1 MAAGADNG
9 GQEGLTILPLR
20 TKLVYALGDHTVN
33 LTLFALLSVF
43 PAFLTE
49 VVGMRP
55 ALAGLIPLIGR
66 AVDAITDPAMG
77 RLSDGTT
84 WKNGRR
90 RPFLLIGMVPF
101 GLAFGALWWAVPA
114 LEGHAQFAYY
124 VAAYVLYSLASTV
137 LVVPYMSLIPEM
149 TSSYDER
156 TSMNATRGV
165 GSILGAL
172 LAVTL
177 PLVAAGFGGGIVGYQ
192 QMGIAAGLYVMLPW
206 IFVHGVTFE
215 RRQSTEP
222 PKTPFVASIRSIV
235 QRRSYRILAAF
246 YLLGRIAIDLTSSMF
261 ILFFTY
267 RMQRPEDFTPTLM
280 IFLIM
285 VAIALPIWA
294 AVSRRT
300 EKRTIFLFGAAW
312 WIGSQTFLFIAQPDW
327 PSWVVFLGAA
337 LGGVGYAAAD
347 LIPWSMLGE
356 VVDEDELETG
366 LRREGIFFGL
376 FTFMRKLGGA
386 LGVAAAFAILDWAGY
401 RGTQPVEEAPVGWI
415 LAFTAIIP
423 GVFVFLAAIVALSY
437 PLGRA
442 RHTEILQELEQRRA
456 HSADGG

>member
-1 MAAGADNG
+1 MAAGAGDG
-9 GQEGLTILPLR
+9 GQEELARLPLR

-49 VVGMRP
+49 VAGMRP

-84 WKNGRR
+84 WKSGRR

-101 GLAFGALWWAVPA
+101 GLSFGALWWAVPA
-114 LEGHAQFAYY
+114 SEGHVQFAYY
-124 VAAYVLYSLASTV
+124 AATYVLYSLASTV

-165 GSILGAL
+165 GSIFGAL
-172 LAVTL
+172 LAATL
-177 PLVAAGFGGGIVGYQ
+177 PLVAVSFGGGTAGYQ

-206 IFVHGVTFE
+206 IFVHAVTFE
-215 RRQSTEP
+215 RRRANES
-222 PKTPFVASIRSIV
+222 PKTPFVASLRSIV
-235 QRRSYRILAAF
+235 RRRSYRILAVF

-280 IFLIM
+280 VFLIM

-294 AVSRRT
+294 EVSRRT
-300 EKRTIFLFGAAW
+300 EKRTIFLFGCAW
-312 WIGSQTFLFIAQPDW
+312 WIGSQTFLFVAQPEW
-327 PSWVVFLGAA
+327 PSWVVYLGAA

-366 LRREGIFFGL
+366 QRREGIFFGL

-415 LAFTAIIP
+415 LAFTAVVP
-423 GVFVFLAAIVALSY
+423 GIFVFLAAIVALSY

-442 RHTEILQELEQRRA
+442 RHTEILQELEQRA
-456 HSADGG
+456 AQATDGE